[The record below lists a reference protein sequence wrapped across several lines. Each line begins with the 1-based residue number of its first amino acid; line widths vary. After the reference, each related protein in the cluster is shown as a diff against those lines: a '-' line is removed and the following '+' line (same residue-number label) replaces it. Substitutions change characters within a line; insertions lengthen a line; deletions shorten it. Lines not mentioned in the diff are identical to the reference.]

1 MTEFADGDGQPGS
14 TAGPAAA
21 GTNAGGRASRS
32 GRPARRRRRRAA
44 VEWILA
50 LVVAVVLATV
60 VRTFLFQVFWVP
72 TSSMEP
78 TLNPYDR
85 ILVQKA
91 FFSASDVREGDI
103 LVFTPPA
110 RDTMCSGPRDT
121 DLVKRVIGLPGQTI
135 YSVGN
140 KIFINGHVLAEPYL
154 PRHDPLGLAIPGG
167 PKSPFRIPRGE
178 FYMMGDNRAVSC
190 DSRYWGPIKASEIVG
205 RVVMLLWANGHPDLR
220 FF

>member
-1 MTEFADGDGQPGS
+1 
-14 TAGPAAA
+14 
-21 GTNAGGRASRS
+21 
-32 GRPARRRRRRAA
+32 
-44 VEWILA
+44 
-50 LVVAVVLATV
+50 
-60 VRTFLFQVFWVP
+60 
-72 TSSMEP
+72 
-78 TLNPYDR
+78 
-85 ILVQKA
+85 
-91 FFSASDVREGDI
+91 VREGDI

-140 KIFINGHVLAEPYL
+140 KIFINGHVLSEPYL

-167 PKSPFRIPRGE
+167 KAAPFRIPPGE